1 MAQDE
6 FERALSYANSTLS
19 LLKRGEI
26 PPYPQFYELFYIYST
41 GVNKALNERI
51 NAVFSDARLP
61 SLEVVESLYN
71 EFLKTH
77 QIDERV
83 NNVSGRMCENIDS
96 VQEIIRSASKTARSY
111 SGSLEEANSTLDADI
126 DPAALKLL
134 TKSLLAKT
142 RQMQTNN
149 KQLEDRLEATRA
161 EMASLQGDLDEVRR
175 DAMTDSL
182 TNLSN
187 RKHFDRELERLIQ
200 RANETNRPL
209 CLVMIDID
217 HFKTFNDTYGHQ
229 TGDQVLRLVA
239 ATLRKNVRVSDVAA
253 RYGGEEFSLILP
265 NTELKD
271 ATIISN
277 KIRKTIQAKEL
288 LKRSTNEKLGRIT
301 ASFGI
306 SRLVSKDSPA
316 TLIERADLAL
326 YAAKHAGR
334 NKVVAENDKLMQT
347 KTAA

>member
-1 MAQDE
+1 MAKDE

-51 NAVFSDARLP
+51 NLIFSDKGNP
-61 SLEVVESLYN
+61 SLEVVENLYN
-71 EFLKTH
+71 EFLKTQ

-83 NNVSGRMCENIDS
+83 NNVSGKMCESIDS
-96 VQEIIRSASKTARSY
+96 VRDVIRSASQSASSY
-111 SGSLEEANSTLDADI
+111 SGSLEEANQTLGSEI
-126 DPAALKLL
+126 NPAALRQL
-134 TKSLLAKT
+134 TQTLLAKT
-142 RQMQTNN
+142 KQMQETNQ
-149 KQLEDRLEATRA
+149 KLEERLETSRA
-161 EMASLQGDLDEVRR
+161 DMTSLQNDLEEVRR

-187 RKHFDRELERLIQ
+187 RKFFDRQLESLMQ
-200 RANETNRPL
+200 ASNNSGESL
-209 CLVMIDID
+209 CLVMLDID
-217 HFKTFNDTYGHQ
+217 HFKVFNDTYGHQ

-239 ATLRKNVRVSDVAA
+239 ATLRKNVKGSDVAA

-265 NTELKD
+265 NTELVHAVNLAD
-271 ATIISN
+271 T
-277 KIRKTIQAKEL
+277 IRKAIQAKEL

-301 ASFGI
+301 ASFGVAK
-306 SRLVSKDSPA
+306 LVSKDSPA
-316 TLIERADLAL
+316 TLIERADKAL

-334 NKVVAENDKLMQT
+334 NKVVAENDKLMQA
-347 KTAA
+347 KSAA